1 MNEQPVPETSTRN
14 RLRARLGT
22 LRIRRSYG
30 MFGPAEVA
38 AVGGSLLILFIV
50 IVAYLYFLAP
60 ARSRLAT
67 LQLERA
73 RLHTQ
78 LRNSQ
83 DVVQQGQ
90 TVETAVQN
98 IAESLDSFENNQLA
112 SAARGRMGLYDSLN
126 SIIRQNGLRNT
137 SGPTYSTLEP
147 TGSKTATGG
156 ARASNTK
163 WQSVYPGIA
172 ISVTLEGQYQNL
184 RRFIRDIES
193 SKQFVII
200 NSIELERSTES
211 GGVATDAASSSVPRS
226 SLVSLR
232 VDMATYFQRAA
243 EQGSAAAGVN

>member
-1 MNEQPVPETSTRN
+1 MNEQPVPETSTRD
-14 RLRARLGT
+14 RFRARLGT
-22 LRIRRSYG
+22 LRASRSYG
-30 MFGPAEVA
+30 MFGPAEIA
-38 AVGGSLLILFIV
+38 AFGGSLLILFIV

-112 SAARGRMGLYDSLN
+112 SEARGRMGLYDSLN
-126 SIIRQNGLRNT
+126 SIIRKNGVRNT

-147 TGSKTATGG
+147 AGSKTATGG
-156 ARASNTK
+156 TRASNTK

-211 GGVATDAASSSVPRS
+211 GGFATDAAAPSVPKS

-232 VDMATYFQRAA
+232 VDMATYFQRTS
-243 EQGSAAAGVN
+243 EDGSAGAN